1 MKKMLKPGDLVR
13 VMRDRSIMTLDYK
26 IKNNDIVLVVH
37 TDNVLVQVFHPE
49 HGLKI
54 MARSE
59 LTLLQRAEDV

>member
-1 MKKMLKPGDLVR
+1 MLKPGDLVR
-13 VMRDRSIMTLDYK
+13 VMRDRSIMTLDITHK

-49 HGLKI
+49 CGLKI
-54 MARSE
+54 MASSE